1 MALKLLASSAGKW
14 GPDGCSANPM
24 MEAHYGEAVAQSE
37 KQREGDA
44 AHHVFADTF
53 RSGTAPAVGTL
64 APNNTV
70 ITQEMV
76 ECSQDIVRDITDTL
90 TKGAVSQDA
99 LFYVEYSF
107 NPKLNIHPENV
118 GRCDAVIIDAARFR
132 VYIWEYKY
140 GHRYVAEYRNWQIIN
155 AAIGVMEN
163 LGIPQSSWPQWQ
175 FVGTVSQPRNYHPDG
190 PLREWHFT
198 GEQLVGFA
206 VDLKASAISAQVE
219 RPIATTGEHC
229 RDCAGRH
236 ACGILQSVAMGLVDL
251 SLEAAP
257 QEMTPAALGLFL
269 VTVRD
274 AMKRLGALAEGLEEQ
289 AMFKV
294 RSGVDVPHWKGDYS
308 QGREKWNV
316 PPEQVTALG
325 QNYNVDLS
333 KPPQTLTP
341 AQARKAGV
349 PDDMV
354 QIFAERPRGAMT
366 LVRFSESDAARRFQQ

>member
-1 MALKLLASSAGKW
+1 MPLRLLASSAGNW
-14 GPDGCSANPM
+14 GPDGCSANPF
-24 MEAHYGEAVAQSE
+24 MEANYGEAVAQSE

-53 RSGTAPAVGTL
+53 RSGAPPAVGAL
-64 APNNTV
+64 APNNAV
-70 ITQEMV
+70 ITQEMI
-76 ECSQDIVRDITDTL
+76 ECSRDVVQDITDTL

-118 GRCDAVIIDAARFR
+118 GRADAVIIDAARFR

-140 GHRYVAEYRNWQIIN
+140 GHRYVSEYRCWQIIN

-163 LGIPQSSWPQWQ
+163 LGVPQTSWPQWQ
-175 FVGTVSQPRNYHPDG
+175 FVGTVAQPRNYHPDG
-190 PLREWHFT
+190 PLREWNFT
-198 GEQLVGFA
+198 GEELVKFA
-206 VDLKASAISAQVE
+206 ADLKIAAIHTQVPQ
-219 RPIATTGEHC
+219 PIATTGGHC

-236 ACGILQSVAMGLVDL
+236 ACGVLQTAAMGLVDL

-269 VTVRD
+269 ATVRD
-274 AMKRLGALAEGLEEQ
+274 AQKRLGALGDGLEEQ

-316 PPEQVTALG
+316 PPEQVIALG
-325 QNYNVDLS
+325 KNYNVPLE
-333 KPPQTLTP
+333 KAPQTLTP
-341 AQARKAGV
+341 HQARKAGV

-354 QIFAERPRGAMT
+354 QLFTERPRGAMT
-366 LVRFSESDAARRFQQ
+366 LVRFSDADAARRFQQ

>member
-1 MALKLLASSAGKW
+1 MALKLPASSAGIW
-14 GPDGCSANPM
+14 GPDGCSANPI
-24 MEAHYGEAVAQSE
+24 MEADYGEAVAQSE

-44 AHHVFADTF
+44 AHFVVTDTF
-53 RSGTAPAVGTL
+53 RSGTTPKVGTL
-64 APNNTV
+64 APNNAV

-76 ECSQDIVRDITDTL
+76 ECSTDIIRDITDTL
-90 TKGAVSQDA
+90 TKGAVSQNA

-107 NPKLNIHPENV
+107 NPKLNIHPDNV
-118 GRCDAVIIDAARFR
+118 GRGDGVIIDAERFV

-140 GHRYVAEYRNWQIIN
+140 GHRFVSEYQNWQIIN
-155 AAIGVMEN
+155 CAVGVMEN
-163 LGIPQSSWPQWQ
+163 LGVPMSSWPQWR
-175 FVGTVSQPRNYHPDG
+175 FVGTVAQPRNYHPDG
-190 PLREWHFT
+190 PLREWHFS
-198 GEQLVGFA
+198 GEELVGFA
-206 VDLKASAISAQVE
+206 TDLRASAVLAYAE

-236 ACGILQSVAMGLVDL
+236 ACGVLQTAAMGLVDL

-269 VTVRD
+269 ATVRD
-274 AMKRLGALAEGLEEQ
+274 AQKRLGSLADGLEEQ

-316 PPEQVTALG
+316 PAEQVVALG
-325 QNYNVDLS
+325 KNYGVDLA
-333 KPPQTLTP
+333 KEPQTLTP
-341 AQARKAGV
+341 HQARKAGI

-354 QIFAERPRGAMT
+354 KVFAERPRGAMT
-366 LVRFSESDAARRFQQ
+366 LVRFSDTDAARRFT